1 MDCAEIKER
10 LSAYVDDVLDAE
22 SKAVVEEHLSTCR
35 DCQQEMVSLK
45 ALVRELGSLESVEP
59 PRDFLDQLHE
69 RIEARSWFSKILRT
83 LFVPMRVK
91 IPLEFAGAVAVAIL
105 VFAVLHTQKDQLR
118 LGQAPEGLRQERA
131 SEQVATRQ
139 RQAEAPFRVMEKKA
153 YRERTVDSSGD
164 LAKDEAYKPQLARKA
179 EEERMA
185 KEDAVERLSKVL
197 RDLDQE
203 QGGARI
209 QEAPPPEREAIELA
223 LVMKK
228 EIRPES
234 LAPGSAMEA
243 DPAPKRKMRRSL
255 ALPQA
260 APSAKP
266 ERDEEVDDALSEL
279 TKRIELV
286 GGEVVSV
293 DYDEWTKALA
303 SIRAQIPASQIHTFY
318 NKLKEL
324 GDLQT
329 PPEAVTGKE
338 HEVLP
343 VSIRLLP
350 SK

>member
-22 SKAVVEEHLSTCR
+22 SKAVMEEHLSICK

-45 ALVRELGSLESVEP
+45 ALVSELGSLESVEP

-69 RIEARSWFSKILRT
+69 RIEARSRFQKILRT

-91 IPLEFAGAVAVAIL
+91 IPLEFAGVVAVAIL

-118 LGQAPEGLRQERA
+118 LAQGPEGLKQERA
-131 SEQVATRQ
+131 GERIAKEDSLEEVPVRLMQ
-139 RQAEAPFRVMEKKA
+139 EKA
-153 YRERTVDSSGD
+153 REKGKSDTFGKV
-164 LAKDEAYKPQLARKA
+164 AKDEAYKSQLAYRAATA
-179 EEERMA
+179 EQPTA
-185 KEDAVERLSKVL
+185 
-197 RDLDQE
+197 
-203 QGGARI
+203 
-209 QEAPPPEREAIELA
+209 EREIIELA

-234 LAPGSAMEA
+234 LAPGAAMEA
-243 DPAPKRKMRRSL
+243 APTPKKKMRRSL

-266 ERDEEVDDALSEL
+266 DRDEEVDDSLSKL
-279 TKRIELV
+279 TKLIELV

-293 DYDEWTKALA
+293 EYDEPTKAPA

-350 SK
+350 SE

>member
-22 SKAVVEEHLSTCR
+22 SKAVVEEHLSTCK

-45 ALVRELGSLESVEP
+45 ALVRELGSLESVEA

-69 RIEARSWFSKILRT
+69 RIEARSWFPKILRT

-118 LGQAPEGLRQERA
+118 LAQAPEGLKQERTG
-131 SEQVATRQ
+131 EQVATVRS
-139 RQAEAPFRVMEKKA
+139 QAEAPGRLMEDRTYK
-153 YRERTVDSSGD
+153 ERGVELFGEGMKEEPYSRPR
-164 LAKDEAYKPQLARKA
+164 LASKP
-179 EEERMA
+179 EEEKMG
-185 KEDAVERLSKVL
+185 KEVVADTLKQAVK
-197 RDLDQE
+197 DQV
-203 QGGARI
+203 
-209 QEAPPPEREAIELA
+209 PPPKRESIELA

-234 LAPGSAMEA
+234 LAPGAAMEA
-243 DPAPKRKMRRSL
+243 APAPKKKMRRSL

-266 ERDEEVDDALSEL
+266 ERDEEVDDYLSKL
-279 TKRIELV
+279 TKLIELV

-293 DYDEWTKALA
+293 DYDERTKALA
-303 SIRAQIPASQIHTFY
+303 SIRAQIPASQIPTFY

-324 GDLQT
+324 GDLRT
-329 PPEAVTGKE
+329 PPEAVTGKG

-350 SK
+350 SE